1 MRYIITT
8 VAFIG
13 IALLIL
19 LAKSLSNSE
28 LVSSDTFRLLLIF
41 NIIFVCSLVV
51 LITIQIIK
59 LLQNVKKEIVGSRL
73 TMRLVLSFATVVIIP
88 VTIVYLASV
97 SFLTKSIES
106 WFNVQV
112 ESALQG
118 GLSLGQKTL
127 DILLKDIELKSKSMA
142 YSIGAT
148 DESSSSEI
156 LNDLREKFSIQE
168 AVIIG
173 TNSKIYSVSGDY
185 ETSLPVL
192 PKQEDLIRASEGF
205 FGKIEE
211 IDGKIFMKAY
221 VPIPRKELLKPE
233 KIIQITQ
240 PIPESISDIALSVES
255 VYEDYQTLAYSRSS
269 LKIIYTMTLTL
280 VLLLAILSAVAA
292 SFVISRRISEPISL
306 LAEATRQIAKGK
318 YNKTIPENS
327 KDELGLLVKS
337 FNSMTVKL
345 NDATNS
351 SEKSRER
358 LEIARAFLDT
368 ILTHLSSGVIVLDS
382 NNVVKLHNITASKII
397 KFKKINMT
405 GVNFTHEISKN
416 KIYQPIIKKLN
427 TIIFSKPFLK
437 EESFEFN
444 TKNKDNEEII
454 RIQITPLKREKNIS
468 YILVIDDISELT
480 KGQRS
485 QAWSEIARRLAHE
498 IKNPLTPIQLSAE
511 RIEHKLKDKLSDEDL
526 IMLKKSTLTIVN
538 QVQALKTMVNE
549 FSEYSRPTAKNIKAF
564 NLVVLLENIIELY
577 QSTTIKIT
585 LNVTNKII
593 LIKADENKIRQVI
606 INLVENSKDGLAKE
620 KNPEIIIDIVEDINW
635 VTFTIEDNGMGI
647 SKELMSRIF
656 EPYVTSK
663 ATGTGLG
670 LAIVNKII
678 EEHSGKI
685 DIRRNKNKGTSVSV
699 KLPKK

>member
-142 YSIGAT
+142 YSIGT
-148 DESSSSEI
+148 TEESSSSEI

-173 TNSKIYSVSGDY
+173 TNSKIYSVSGEY

-192 PKQEDLIRASEGF
+192 PKQEDLIRATEGF

-382 NNVVKLHNITASKII
+382 NNVVKLHNITASKIV

-405 GVNFTHEISKN
+405 GVKFTNEISKN

-606 INLVENSKDGLAKE
+606 INLVENAKDGLAKE
-620 KNPEIIIDIVEDINW
+620 KNPEIIIDIVEDIKW
-635 VTFTIEDNGMGI
+635 VTFTIKDNGMGI
-647 SKELMSRIF
+647 SKELMGRIF

-685 DIRRNKNKGTSVSV
+685 DIKRNKNKGTSVSI
-699 KLPKK
+699 KLPKR

>member
-73 TMRLVLSFATVVIIP
+73 TMRLVLSFATIVIIP

-142 YSIGAT
+142 YSIGT
-148 DESSSSEI
+148 TEESSSSEI

-173 TNSKIYSVSGDY
+173 TNSKIYSVSGEY

-192 PKQEDLIRASEGF
+192 PKQEDLIRATEGF

-382 NNVVKLHNITASKII
+382 NNVVKLHNITASKIV

-405 GVNFTHEISKN
+405 GVKFTNEISKN

-564 NLVVLLENIIELY
+564 NLVILLENIIELY
-577 QSTTIKIT
+577 QSTKIKIT
-585 LNVTNKII
+585 FNVPNKTI

-606 INLVENSKDGLAKE
+606 INLVENAKDGLAKE
-620 KNPEIIIDIVEDINW
+620 KNPEIIIDIVEDIKW
-635 VTFTIEDNGMGI
+635 VTFTIKDNGMGI
-647 SKELMSRIF
+647 SKELMGRIF

-685 DIRRNKNKGTSVSV
+685 DIKRNKNKGTSVSI
-699 KLPKK
+699 KLPKR

>member
-1 MRYIITT
+1 LRYIITT

-73 TMRLVLSFATVVIIP
+73 TMRLVLSFATIVIIP

-142 YSIGAT
+142 YSIGT
-148 DESSSSEI
+148 TEESSSSEI

-173 TNSKIYSVSGDY
+173 TNSKIYSVSGEY

-192 PKQEDLIRASEGF
+192 PKQEDLIRATEGF

-382 NNVVKLHNITASKII
+382 NNVVKLHNITASKIV

-405 GVNFTHEISKN
+405 GVKFTNEISKN

-564 NLVVLLENIIELY
+564 NLVILLENIIELY
-577 QSTTIKIT
+577 QSTKIKIT
-585 LNVTNKII
+585 FNVPNKTI

-606 INLVENSKDGLAKE
+606 INLVENAKDGLAKE
-620 KNPEIIIDIVEDINW
+620 KNPEIIIDIVEDIKW
-635 VTFTIEDNGMGI
+635 VTFTIKDNGMGI
-647 SKELMSRIF
+647 SKELMGRIF

-685 DIRRNKNKGTSVSV
+685 DIKRNKNKGTSVSI
-699 KLPKK
+699 KLPKR

>member
-41 NIIFVCSLVV
+41 NIVFVCALIG
-51 LITIQIIK
+51 LITIQIAK

-73 TMRLVLSFATVVIIP
+73 TMRLVLSFAIVVIIP
-88 VTIVYLASV
+88 VTIVYMVSV

-142 YSIGAT
+142 YSIGAAE
-148 DESSSSEI
+148 ESSSAEI

-168 AVIIG
+168 AIIFDS
-173 TNSKIYSVSGDY
+173 NSKILSVSGDFL
-185 ETSLPVL
+185 TSIPAL
-192 PKQEDLIRASEGF
+192 PKQEDLLRASEGF

-211 IDGKIFMKAY
+211 IDGKIFMKGY
-221 VPIPRKELLKPE
+221 VQIPNKELLKID

-240 PIPESISDIALSVES
+240 PIPEAISEIALSVES

-292 SFVISRRISEPISL
+292 SFVISRRISKPISL
-306 LAEATRQIAKGK
+306 LAEATRQIAKGN

-327 KDELGLLVKS
+327 RDELGLLVKS
-337 FNSMTVKL
+337 FNSMTTKL
-345 NDATNS
+345 NDATKS
-351 SEKSRER
+351 SERSRDR
-358 LEIARAFLDT
+358 LEMARAFLDT
-368 ILTHLSSGVIVLDS
+368 ILTHLSSGVIVIDK
-382 NNVVKLHNITASKII
+382 NGVIKLHNITASKII
-397 KFKKINMT
+397 EFKKINMT
-405 GVNFTHEISKN
+405 EKKFTNEITKN
-416 KIYQPIIKKLN
+416 RKYEPLIQKIN
-427 TIIFSKPFLK
+427 TNIFSKKLLK
-437 EESFEFN
+437 ERSFEFN
-444 TKNKDNEEII
+444 TSNKSIEKII
-454 RIQITPLKREKNIS
+454 RIQITPLRSEKNIS
-468 YILVIDDISELT
+468 YILVIDDITELT
-480 KGQRS
+480 KGQRN

-511 RIEHKLKDKLSDEDL
+511 RIEHKLKNKLNKEDL
-526 IMLKKSTLTIVN
+526 VMLNKSTATIVN
-538 QVQALKTMVNE
+538 QVHALKTMVNE
-549 FSEYSRPTAKNIKAF
+549 FSEYSRPPKKEINAF
-564 NLVVLLENIIELY
+564 NLVELFENIIELY
-577 QSTTIKIT
+577 QATRIKIK
-585 LNVTNKII
+585 LDVTNKII
-593 LIKADENKIRQVI
+593 SIKADENKIRQII
-606 INLVENSKDGLAKE
+606 INLIENSKDGLENE
-620 KNPEIIIDIVEDINW
+620 KNPELLINIIDDKKWITFIVN
-635 VTFTIEDNGMGI
+635 DNGMGI
-647 SKELMSRIF
+647 SDELMGRIF

-663 ATGTGLG
+663 ANGTGLG

-678 EEHSGKI
+678 EEHSGQI
-685 DIRRNKNKGTSVSV
+685 HIRNNKGKGTSVSV
-699 KLPKK
+699 RLPK

>member
-1 MRYIITT
+1 MKYVITV
-8 VAFIG
+8 VALIG

-28 LVSSDTFRLLLIF
+28 LVSGDTFRLLLIF
-41 NIIFVCSLVV
+41 NIIFICALII
-51 LITIQIIK
+51 LITTQLAK
-59 LLQNVKKEIVGSRL
+59 LLQNVKKEIIGSRL

-88 VTIVYLASV
+88 VTIVYLVSV

-127 DILLKDIELKSKSMA
+127 DILLKDMELKAKSMA
-142 YSIGAT
+142 YSIGAA
-148 DESSSSEI
+148 DESSGPEI

-168 AVIIG
+168 AVIFDA
-173 TNSKIYSVSGDY
+173 NSKILGVSGDY
-185 ETSLPVL
+185 LTPLPAL
-192 PKQEDLIRASEGF
+192 PKQEDLMRASEGF

-211 IDGKIFMKAY
+211 IEGKIFMKAY
-221 VPIPRKELLKPE
+221 VPIPKKELLQTD

-240 PIPESISDIALSVES
+240 PIPESISAIALSVES
-255 VYEDYQTLAYSRSS
+255 VYEDYQALAYSRSS

-292 SFVISRRISEPISL
+292 SFVISRRISKPISL

-327 KDELGLLVKS
+327 RDELGLLVKS
-337 FNSMTVKL
+337 FNSMTMKL
-345 NDATNS
+345 NDATKS

-368 ILTHLSSGVIVLDS
+368 ILTHLSSGVIVIDM
-382 NNVVKLHNITASKII
+382 NGVIKLHNITASKIF

-405 GVNFTHEISKN
+405 DVKFNINISKN
-416 KIYQPIIKKLN
+416 KIYQPIIQKINSVIISKKF
-427 TIIFSKPFLK
+427 I
-437 EESFEFN
+437 EEQSFEYN
-444 TKNKDNEEII
+444 TNNKKNEEII
-454 RIQITPLKREKNIS
+454 RIQITPLKSEKNIS
-468 YILVIDDISELT
+468 YILVIDDITELS
-480 KGQRS
+480 KGQRN

-511 RIEHKLKDKLSDEDL
+511 RIEHKLKDKLTNEDL
-526 IMLKKSTLTIVN
+526 LMLNKSTATIVN

-549 FSEYSRPTAKNIKAF
+549 FSEFSRPSEKKIQAF
-564 NLVVLLENIIELY
+564 NLVELFENIIDLY
-577 QSTTIKIT
+577 QATNIKIK
-585 LNVTNKII
+585 LIKINNLI
-593 LIKADENKIRQVI
+593 SIKADENKIRQII
-606 INLVENSKDGLAKE
+606 INLIENAKDGLSE
-620 KNPEIIIDIVEDINW
+620 EIIPKITINIIDNKKT
-635 VTFTIEDNGMGI
+635 VTFIIKDNGMGI
-647 SKELMSRIF
+647 SDELMGRIF

-663 ATGTGLG
+663 TNGTGLG

-678 EEHSGKI
+678 EEHSGRIKI
-685 DIRRNKNKGTSVSV
+685 KRNKTKGTSVLV
-699 KLPKK
+699 ELPK

>member
-1 MRYIITT
+1 MRYVITT

-28 LVSSDTFRLLLIF
+28 LISSGTFRLLLIF
-41 NIIFVCSLVV
+41 NIVFICALII
-51 LITIQIIK
+51 LITIQLAK
-59 LLQNVKKEIVGSRL
+59 LLQNIKKEIVGSRL

-88 VTIVYLASV
+88 VTIVYLVSV

-127 DILLKDIELKSKSMA
+127 DILLKDIELKAKSMA
-142 YSIGAT
+142 YSIGAA
-148 DESSSSEI
+148 DKSLSSEI
-156 LNDLREKFSIQE
+156 LDDLREKFSIEE
-168 AVIIG
+168 AIIFDSK
-173 TNSKIYSVSGDY
+173 SKIIDVSGNY
-185 ETSLPVL
+185 LTPLPRL
-192 PKQEDLIRASEGF
+192 PKQEDLMRASEGF

-221 VPIPRKELLKPE
+221 VPIPNKELLQTN

-240 PIPESISDIALSVES
+240 PIPESISAIALSVES
-255 VYEDYQTLAYSRSS
+255 VYEDYQMLSYSRGS

-292 SFVISRRISEPISL
+292 SIVISQRFSKPISL

-318 YNKTIPENS
+318 YNKLIPESS
-327 KDELGLLVKS
+327 KDEIGLLVKS
-337 FNSMTVKL
+337 FNSMSSKL
-345 NDATNS
+345 NEATES

-358 LEIARAFLDT
+358 LEMARAFLDK
-368 ILTHLSSGVIVLDS
+368 ILTHLSSGV
-382 NNVVKLHNITASKII
+382 VVIDVEGVIKLHNIRASKLF

-405 GVNFTHEISKN
+405 NDKFTNEISRN
-416 KIYQPIIKKLN
+416 KIYEPIIKKIN
-427 TIIFSKPFLK
+427 TIIFTRKLEK
-437 EESFEFN
+437 EKSFEFN
-444 TKNKDNEEII
+444 INYKNNEEII
-454 RIQITPLKREKNIS
+454 RIQITPLRREKNIS
-468 YILVIDDISELT
+468 YILVIDDITELS
-480 KGQRS
+480 KGQRH

-511 RIEHKLKDKLSDEDL
+511 RIEHKLKDKLSAEDL
-526 IMLKKSTLTIVN
+526 LMLNKSTATIVN

-549 FSEYSRPTAKNIKAF
+549 FSEFSRPAKKEIKSF
-564 NLVVLLENIIELY
+564 NLVDLFENVVELY
-577 QSTTIKIT
+577 QATRIKIT
-585 LNVTNKII
+585 LNIKNKLIP
-593 LIKADENKIRQVI
+593 IKADENKIRQII
-606 INLVENSKDGLAKE
+606 INLIENARDGLAAE
-620 KNPEIIIDIVEDINW
+620 KNPELVIKIIENKKW
-635 VTFTIEDNGMGI
+635 VNFKIIDNGMGI
-647 SKELMSRIF
+647 PEKLMGRIF

-663 ATGTGLG
+663 ANGTGLG

-678 EEHSGKI
+678 DEHSGTIEIK
-685 DIRRNKNKGTSVSV
+685 RNKTKGTSVSV
-699 KLPKK
+699 KLPK

>member
-142 YSIGAT
+142 YSIGT
-148 DESSSSEI
+148 TEESSSSEI

-173 TNSKIYSVSGDY
+173 TNSKIYSVSGEY
-185 ETSLPVL
+185 ETRLPVL

-382 NNVVKLHNITASKII
+382 NNVVKLHNITASKIV

-405 GVNFTHEISKN
+405 GVKFTNEISKN

-564 NLVVLLENIIELY
+564 NLVILLENIIELY
-577 QSTTIKIT
+577 QSTKIKIT
-585 LNVTNKII
+585 FNVPNKTI

-606 INLVENSKDGLAKE
+606 INLVENAKDGLAKE
-620 KNPEIIIDIVEDINW
+620 KNPEIIIDIVEDIKW
-635 VTFTIEDNGMGI
+635 VTFTIKDNGMGI
-647 SKELMSRIF
+647 SKELMGRIF